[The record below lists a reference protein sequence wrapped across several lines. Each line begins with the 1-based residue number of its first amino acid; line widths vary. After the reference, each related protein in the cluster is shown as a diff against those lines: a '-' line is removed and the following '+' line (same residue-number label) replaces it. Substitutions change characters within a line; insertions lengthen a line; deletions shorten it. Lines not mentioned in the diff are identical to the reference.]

1 MRDRDD
7 YYADYD
13 MPDAYERPLTRR
25 EKKQQ
30 KKLARQAEEIRIR
43 QMAMEEK
50 RRAAAEKEAAKQA
63 RLQEKQDAKMFR
75 WEEKEARKQAKRDAK
90 QAKKEAKLAKK
101 GRGTYAPETGGHSPA
116 VSSPAGKPAVKSGKG
131 AGKNP
136 GKKSGKQALASRR
149 KAKEKRL
156 SAQKSIPYRE
166 MGRDGICRVQDKL
179 YSKTIRFYDINYQL
193 AQNEDKSAIFENWC
207 DFLNYFDSTIYF
219 QLSFINH
226 KTNLTEFE
234 KVIRIEPQ
242 DDDFDDVRMEYA
254 QMLKDQLSKGNNGL
268 MRTKYITFA
277 IEADNILE
285 ARPKLERIEADIL
298 NNFKVLGVRAYPLN
312 GVERLQILYETFNPQ
327 QAVPFSFQY
336 DQLLKTGLT
345 TKDFVAPTSF
355 EFKAGRYFKM
365 GETLGAVSYLQILA
379 PELTDKMLAEFL
391 DMDKNLVVN
400 LHIQSIDQMKAI
412 KLVKSKVTDINR
424 MKIEEQK
431 KAVRSGYDMDIIP
444 SDLMTYGNEAKRL
457 LEDLQSRNERMFLV
471 TVLFLNTAKS
481 RQELDNVIFQTSGI
495 AQKYNCVLRRLDY
508 QQEPGLMSS
517 VPLGLNQVP
526 VRRALTTT
534 STAIFVPF
542 TTQELFMEGESLYY
556 GLNALSN
563 NMIMVDRKK
572 LKNPNGLILGTP
584 GSGKSFS
591 AKREICNVFF
601 VTKDDVI
608 ICDPEGEYYPLIHAL
623 GGQVIHIA
631 PTSHD
636 YINPMDINL
645 DYSDDDNPLGFK
657 SDFIL
662 SLCELIMGSRN
673 GIEAEEKSVIDR
685 CLPIVYQKY
694 FENPVPENMPVLGD
708 LYTTLRAQSEV
719 QAQRIATALE
729 IYVNGSLKVFNH
741 RTNVQLDNRIVCF
754 DIKDLGKQLK
764 KLGML
769 IVQDQVWNRVTLN
782 RFAHKST
789 RYYVD
794 EFHLLLKEE
803 QTAAYS
809 VEIWKRF
816 RKWGGIPTGI
826 TQNIKDLLAS
836 REIENI
842 FENSDF
848 IYMLNQASGDRQ
860 ILAKQ
865 LNISPYQLSY
875 VTNSG
880 EGEGLLFYGNIIIPF
895 KDRFDKNLKLYAYM
909 TTKPEEVQ
917 KRKEEEE
924 KAEAKAAQ
932 EEEAVR
938 AFHRRTAEWKT
949 EELKV
954 EPFLGKQAGEE
965 PAQENATEPAA
976 LPAPEGAVQE
986 AATPVVT
993 TQVLET
999 TAKPRRER
1007 KPFVWTPGELEDEEY
1022 WLDADLPEEPPDEEE
1037 PGKRFILPDDDDDE
1051 T

>member
-1 MRDRDD
+1 MGKREETVNRRRRRK
-7 YYADYD
+7 
-13 MPDAYERPLTRR
+13 ERRIAR
-25 EKKQQ
+25 YEKK
-30 KKLARQAEEIRIR
+30 AR
-43 QMAMEEK
+43 K
-50 RRAAAEKEAAKQA
+50 RAKKQA
-63 RLQEKQDAKMFR
+63 
-75 WEEKEARKQAKRDAK
+75 
-90 QAKKEAKLAKK
+90 AKLAKERKKQEKAMLRAEKK
-101 GRGTYAPETGGHSPA
+101 GKKKPKREAPSARKKGSPA
-116 VSSPAGKPAVKSGKG
+116 AFAGGGQKSSA
-131 AGKNP
+131 
-136 GKKSGKQALASRR
+136 KK
-149 KAKEKRL
+149 KAAADKKAEQKRL
-156 SAQKSIPYRE
+156 SAQQSIPYRE
-166 MGRDGICRVQDKL
+166 MAKDGICRVQEKY

-193 AQNEDKSAIFENWC
+193 AQNEDKNAIFENWC
-207 DFLNYFDSTIYF
+207 DFLNYFDSSIHF

-226 KTNLTEFE
+226 HSSMKEFE
-234 KVIRIEPQ
+234 SVIQIKPRQ
-242 DDDFDDVRMEYA
+242 DAFNDIRMEYA
-254 QMLKDQLSKGNNGL
+254 QMLKHQLAKGNNGL
-268 MRTKYITFA
+268 VRTKYITFG
-277 IEADNILE
+277 IEAENIRE
-285 ARPKLERIEADIL
+285 AKPKLERIETDIL
-298 NNFKVLGVRAYPLN
+298 NNFKVLGVPAYPLD
-312 GVERLQILYETFNPQ
+312 GKERLQIFYETFNPDET
-327 QAVPFSFQY
+327 VPFQFSY
-336 DQLLKTGLT
+336 DQVLRSGMG

-355 EFKAGRYFKM
+355 VFKNGKDFKM
-365 GETLGAVSYLQILA
+365 GNTLGAVSYLQILA
-379 PELTDKMLAEFL
+379 PELTDRMLAEFL
-391 DMDKNLVVN
+391 DMDRNLMVN

-444 SDLMTYGNEAKRL
+444 SDLNTYGGEAKRL

-471 TVLFLNTAKS
+471 TAVFLNTAKTK
-481 RQELDNVIFQTSGI
+481 QELDNAVFQTAGI
-495 AQKYNCVLRRLDY
+495 AQKYNCSLRRLDY
-508 QQEPGLMSS
+508 MQEPGLMSS
-517 VPLGLNQVP
+517 LPLGVNFIP
-526 VRRALTTT
+526 IKRALTTT

-542 TTQELFMEGESLYY
+542 TTQELFMDGESLYY

-591 AKREICNVFF
+591 AKREITNAFF
-601 VTKDDVI
+601 VTQDDI
-608 ICDPEGEYYPLIHAL
+608 IIGDPEGEYYPLVNAL
-623 GGQVIHIA
+623 GGQVIHIS

-645 DYSDDDNPLGFK
+645 DYAEDDNPLGFK

-685 CLPIVYQKY
+685 CLPLVYQKY

-708 LYTTLRAQSEV
+708 LYQCLRQQKEV

-741 RTNVQLDNRIVCF
+741 RTNVGLDNRIVCF

-769 IVQDQVWNRVTLN
+769 IVQDQVWNRVTVN
-782 RFAHKST
+782 RAAHKST
-789 RYYVD
+789 RYYID

-848 IYMLNQASGDRQ
+848 ILMLNQAAGDRQ

-865 LNISPYQLSY
+865 LNISPHQLSY

-880 EGEGLLFYGNIIIPF
+880 EGEGLIFYGSTIIPF
-895 KDRFDKNLKLYAYM
+895 KDKFDKSLRLYSLM
-909 TTKPEEVQ
+909 TTKVSDLE
-917 KRKEEEE
+917 
-924 KAEAKAAQ
+924 AQ
-932 EEEAVR
+932 E
-938 AFHRRTAEWKT
+938 AERG
-949 EELKV
+949 
-954 EPFLGKQAGEE
+954 GK
-965 PAQENATEPAA
+965 
-976 LPAPEGAVQE
+976 
-986 AATPVVT
+986 
-993 TQVLET
+993 
-999 TAKPRRER
+999 
-1007 KPFVWTPGELEDEEY
+1007 
-1022 WLDADLPEEPPDEEE
+1022 
-1037 PGKRFILPDDDDDE
+1037 
-1051 T
+1051 

>member
-1 MRDRDD
+1 MSGSQRK
-7 YYADYD
+7 
-13 MPDAYERPLTRR
+13 T
-25 EKKQQ
+25 KK
-30 KKLARQAEEIRIR
+30 KAE
-43 QMAMEEK
+43 
-50 RRAAAEKEAAKQA
+50 
-63 RLQEKQDAKMFR
+63 
-75 WEEKEARKQAKRDAK
+75 
-90 QAKKEAKLAKK
+90 
-101 GRGTYAPETGGHSPA
+101 
-116 VSSPAGKPAVKSGKG
+116 
-131 AGKNP
+131 
-136 GKKSGKQALASRR
+136 
-149 KAKEKRL
+149 EKRL

-166 MGRDGICRVQDKL
+166 MARDGICRVQDKY

-193 AQNEDKSAIFENWC
+193 AQNEDKNAIFENWC
-207 DFLNYFDSTIYF
+207 DFLNYFDSSIHF

-226 KTNLTEFE
+226 HSNMKEFE
-234 KVIRIEPQ
+234 SVIQIKPRH
-242 DDDFDDVRMEYA
+242 DAFDDVRMEYA
-254 QMLKDQLSKGNNGL
+254 QMLKNQLAKGNNGL
-268 MRTKYITFA
+268 VRTKYITFG
-277 IEADNILE
+277 IEAENIRE
-285 ARPKLERIEADIL
+285 AKPKLERIETDIL
-298 NNFKVLGVRAYPLN
+298 NNFKVLGVSAYPLD
-312 GVERLQILYETFNPQ
+312 GRERLQIMYETFNPEEK
-327 QAVPFSFQY
+327 VPFQFSF
-336 DQLLKTGLT
+336 DQVLRSGMG
-345 TKDFVAPTSF
+345 TKDFIAPTSF
-355 EFKAGRYFKM
+355 LFKNGKDFMM
-365 GETLGAVSYLQILA
+365 GNTLGAVSYLQILA
-379 PELTDKMLAEFL
+379 PELTDRMLAEFL
-391 DMDKNLVVN
+391 DMDRNLIVN
-400 LHIQSIDQMKAI
+400 LHIQSLDQMKAI

-444 SDLMTYGNEAKRL
+444 SDLNTYGGEAKRL

-471 TVLFLNTAKS
+471 TIVFLNTAKTK
-481 RQELDNVIFQTSGI
+481 QELDNAVFQTAGI
-495 AQKYNCVLRRLDY
+495 AQKYNCSLRRLDY
-508 QQEPGLMSS
+508 MQEPGLMSS
-517 VPLGLNQVP
+517 LPLGLNLIP
-526 VRRALTTT
+526 IKRALTTT

-591 AKREICNVFF
+591 AKREITNAFF
-601 VTKDDVI
+601 VTQDDI
-608 ICDPEGEYYPLIHAL
+608 IIGDPEGEYYPLVNAL
-623 GGQVIHIA
+623 GGQVIHIS

-685 CLPIVYQKY
+685 CLPLVYQQY
-694 FENPVPENMPVLGD
+694 FEAPVPENMPVLGD
-708 LYTTLRAQSEV
+708 LYECLRRQKEV

-741 RTNVQLDNRIVCF
+741 RTNVELNNRIVCF

-769 IVQDQVWNRVTLN
+769 IVQDQVWNRVTVN
-782 RFAHKST
+782 RAAHKST
-789 RYYVD
+789 RYYID

-865 LNISPYQLSY
+865 LNISPHQLSY

-880 EGEGLLFYGNIIIPF
+880 EGEGLIFYGSTIIPF
-895 KDRFDKNLKLYAYM
+895 KDKFDKSLRLYSLM
-909 TTKPEEVQ
+909 TTKVSDLEE
-917 KRKEEEE
+917 
-924 KAEAKAAQ
+924 Q
-932 EEEAVR
+932 EE
-938 AFHRRTAEWKT
+938 
-949 EELKV
+949 
-954 EPFLGKQAGEE
+954 
-965 PAQENATEPAA
+965 
-976 LPAPEGAVQE
+976 
-986 AATPVVT
+986 
-993 TQVLET
+993 
-999 TAKPRRER
+999 R
-1007 KPFVWTPGELEDEEY
+1007 KKNGS
-1022 WLDADLPEEPPDEEE
+1022 A
-1037 PGKRFILPDDDDDE
+1037 
-1051 T
+1051 